1 MYKRQVNVPE
11 TIPHEDPVWNIP
23 NKRYEVGDPITIN
36 PLADGELTGTSPIT
50 ISVTSIEDNPSATAL
65 PFGLSL
71 ANNIING
78 VAPTVTATTIRTVY
92 LTAANIDSDGTTHKT
107 HVTFTITVVPEPEPG
122 DPHVNPSWNIPNKS
136 YPEDQG
142 FKIDPI
148 TNNELTGTSPL
159 TITVTP
165 TSADPNATALPS
177 WLTQNGNIFT
187 GAVTDVSADTD
198 FEIYLTATNTDS
210 SNVVHSSRTN
220 FTITRTNVVAPVAP
234 HINPAWNIQN
244 KRYQVG
250 DPISINPI
258 ANGEL
263 TGTPPITIS
272 ITSIAD
278 NPNATGLPFG
288 LSLSNNIINGTIAP
302 TVTATTIRTVYLTAT
317 NTDSD
322 GVDHK
327 THITFT
333 ITVFP
338 APDPGDP
345 HVDPTW
351 DIPNKSYPEDQ
362 GFTIDP
368 ISNGELTGDRPLTI
382 TVTPT
387 SVDPNAQPLPSYLT
401 QTGNIF
407 IGSTTDVT
415 TDTVDE
421 TVSYTHLTLPTILL
435 V

>member
-1 MYKRQVNVPE
+1 MCIRDRLSASRPLLTDQVSFASGVLPSGITLTDSISAGNTQSNTEHYLVFSGAVANLVAANITITGSPTVTISNLSKSWYNTFTIYASAINTINGQLQTAHTNFEMRFINTDVDIPEPVAPTLSVPDRMLNENEPFRLDLTRYTSGDGPFTYERTLISVGTSRYPLPDWETDRSGTGLRLSSAGMLTGRTPRVTADEVDICYITAVNDAGRDPDIFTIRIVNVPE

-142 FKIDPI
+142 FTIDPI

-198 FEIYLTATNTDS
+198 FEIYLTACLL
-210 SNVVHSSRTN
+210 
-220 FTITRTNVVAPVAP
+220 
-234 HINPAWNIQN
+234 
-244 KRYQVG
+244 Y
-250 DPISINPI
+250 
-258 ANGEL
+258 
-263 TGTPPITIS
+263 
-272 ITSIAD
+272 TS
-278 NPNATGLPFG
+278 
-288 LSLSNNIINGTIAP
+288 
-302 TVTATTIRTVYLTAT
+302 
-317 NTDSD
+317 
-322 GVDHK
+322 
-327 THITFT
+327 
-333 ITVFP
+333 
-338 APDPGDP
+338 
-345 HVDPTW
+345 
-351 DIPNKSYPEDQ
+351 
-362 GFTIDP
+362 
-368 ISNGELTGDRPLTI
+368 
-382 TVTPT
+382 
-387 SVDPNAQPLPSYLT
+387 PSPR
-401 QTGNIF
+401 
-407 IGSTTDVT
+407 D
-415 TDTVDE
+415 
-421 TVSYTHLTLPTILL
+421 
-435 V
+435 